1 MTSGNGVLQA
11 KGAMRIKAVSH
22 DPSGACRTSASS
34 PKSPPVSNQ
43 RPLARGKSILLILVV
58 TVGALLGFYGS
69 AAGAEAAP
77 GEEPVKSLNFEEGV
91 RIAITQ
97 SPYFTKSSLEIE
109 VKRLDESDS
118 RYGLIP
124 AISFRTRYY
133 ITRPAIQNVNVFSSG
148 PNTVVVSQGLVEPR
162 SYSLNF
168 YSDNYNPF
176 EAYFSLQARKLMT
189 KIAILSHMQLISGGI
204 QRLGKMFLDL
214 ETVKRLADYQREIVD
229 LDRQNLEYFQ
239 NRASIGTA
247 TSLEVKVAAQELE
260 VAKTE
265 QERIKF
271 SQNRTLDNL
280 KAFLGIKQGELSPDL
295 RDVRRQVLGNF
306 DANAATLEQARTRSW
321 ELKINDIKKKLQEYH
336 ITVAKTRLLPVFF
349 GGVQS
354 PDPLSLTSSRDM
366 FFYLGVQVPVWDGL
380 KRYRDISRQKVL
392 LKEFGSET
400 ESKELDLRDKWMS
413 ALEDIRSAAAAQQ
426 LAQSQEDLARLKERQ
441 AEIRYTSGTEPLPVL
456 IDGRKGVLD
465 AKKNVALK
473 SLDYYG
479 AILALRQLSGDLG
492 YRYVDQSSWQN

>member
-1 MTSGNGVLQA
+1 
-11 KGAMRIKAVSH
+11 
-22 DPSGACRTSASS
+22 
-34 PKSPPVSNQ
+34 
-43 RPLARGKSILLILVV
+43 
-58 TVGALLGFYGS
+58 
-69 AAGAEAAP
+69 
-77 GEEPVKSLNFEEGV
+77 
-91 RIAITQ
+91 
-97 SPYFTKSSLEIE
+97 
-109 VKRLDESDS
+109 
-118 RYGLIP
+118 
-124 AISFRTRYY
+124 
-133 ITRPAIQNVNVFSSG
+133 
-148 PNTVVVSQGLVEPR
+148 
-162 SYSLNF
+162 
-168 YSDNYNPF
+168 
-176 EAYFSLQARKLMT
+176 
-189 KIAILSHMQLISGGI
+189 
-204 QRLGKMFLDL
+204 
-214 ETVKRLADYQREIVD
+214 
-229 LDRQNLEYFQ
+229 
-239 NRASIGTA
+239 
-247 TSLEVKVAAQELE
+247 
-260 VAKTE
+260 
-265 QERIKF
+265 
-271 SQNRTLDNL
+271 L

-392 LKEFGSET
+392 LKEIGSET